1 MRAGFCSPLDFFIVL
16 PALLFSAQA
25 SGQMFSLAP
34 ELTRAKT
41 AASSVFKL
49 HDQKPTIDRGDGGN
63 YPLVREHTG
72 TKGKVEFRDV
82 RFTYKSRPSNPVL
95 RGLSLTVQPGQ
106 FVALVGPSGA
116 GKSSAI
122 ALLERFYDVDSGAV
136 LVNDSN
142 VRDMNVR
149 DHRSRVSLVSQEACL
164 FPGSVAFNI
173 GLGASG
179 DFTHEDIVRVCKMC
193 GIHDF
198 IMGLPEGY
206 ETYGHAS
213 SLYSAS

>member
-1 MRAGFCSPLDFFIVL
+1 ML

-41 AASSVFKL
+41 AASSVFRL
-49 HDQKPTIDRGDGGN
+49 HDQKPSIDRGGDCN
-63 YPLVREHTG
+63 HFPLREHTEI
-72 TKGKVEFRDV
+72 KGKVEFRDV
-82 RFTYKSRPSNPVL
+82 RFTYKSRPDNPVL
-95 RGLSLTVQPGQ
+95 QGLSLTVQPGQ

-116 GKSSAI
+116 GKSSAVG
-122 ALLERFYDVDSGAV
+122 LLERFYDVDFGTV
-136 LVNDSN
+136 LVDDLNIQDI
-142 VRDMNVR
+142 DVR
-149 DHRSRVSLVSQEACL
+149 DHRSRISLVSQEACL

-173 GLGASG
+173 GLGANG

-198 IMGLPEGY
+198 IMSLPEGY
-206 ETYGHAS
+206 ETYGLAS
-213 SLYSAS
+213 LSLYSAH